1 MKNLYKLNKI
11 LEIILFG
18 VSVFL
23 VTYLSNEKFYWWL
36 ALASAIIIFLEIVL
50 KNSEYNFILKR
61 AHRREKKIKEQED
74 NGITNHYF
82 MRNSSSKNN
91 RNIEISNSIDCS
103 NELHLIAETGKSYL
117 DIATDRHWKNIKA
130 KLDNGIHFRVLL
142 VNPTCKNKKVRNRLN
157 NIEGETD
164 RKLDLANLKQLNDK
178 YDNLEIRFTNQIYCS
193 LFFTDK
199 YMIYDPYHLGKVGD
213 RIENNFIAI
222 EFESD
227 NQNYNILKSHF
238 NNSWSLS
245 KDFDDIVE

>member
-18 VSVFL
+18 ISVFL

-130 KLDNGIHFRVLL
+130 KFLKHMRSLKTFQALVIKLRV
-142 VNPTCKNKKVRNRLN
+142 
-157 NIEGETD
+157 
-164 RKLDLANLKQLNDK
+164 
-178 YDNLEIRFTNQIYCS
+178 
-193 LFFTDK
+193 
-199 YMIYDPYHLGKVGD
+199 
-213 RIENNFIAI
+213 
-222 EFESD
+222 
-227 NQNYNILKSHF
+227 
-238 NNSWSLS
+238 
-245 KDFDDIVE
+245 